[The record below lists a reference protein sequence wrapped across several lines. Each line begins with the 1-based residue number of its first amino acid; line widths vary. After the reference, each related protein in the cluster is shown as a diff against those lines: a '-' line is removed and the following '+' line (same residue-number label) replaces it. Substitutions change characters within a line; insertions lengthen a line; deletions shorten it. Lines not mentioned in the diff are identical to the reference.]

1 MRGVVLTGVG
11 GAVLAIGAA
20 LTAGVA
26 QAAPSVDIR
35 HAVARVTI
43 VPEARSDVAVF
54 VTRTNARLPLR
65 VTREGDTVVVDGGLG
80 WRNINCHSFFGR
92 PGALVWGIGNI
103 AYDDMPQVVVRMPLH
118 AAAGASGAVFGAV
131 GPGAGLDLANSGCGD
146 WKVADQNGPL
156 RLSLSGS
163 GDIRAGT
170 AAAADVHISG
180 SSDVYVRA
188 ARAGLNAAVSG
199 SGDVNVA
206 TVNGPLHVRVSG
218 SGDVKIHDGAVTDM
232 NVSVAGSGD
241 VRFGGVAQ
249 SLVANIAGSGD
260 VSAAKVT
267 GPVSKHVAGSGD
279 VSVGR

>member
-1 MRGVVLTGVG
+1 MISMGVG
-11 GAVLAIGAA
+11 ALASLAAGAV
-20 LTAGVA
+20 
-26 QAAPSVDIR
+26 QADPSVEIR

-54 VTRTNARLPLR
+54 VTRTNSRLPLR
-65 VTREGDTVVVDGGLG
+65 VTREGDRVVVDGGLG
-80 WRNINCHSFFGR
+80 WRNVNCHTFFGR
-92 PGALVWGIGNI
+92 PGASVWGIGVI
-103 AYDDMPQVVVRMPLH
+103 GYDDMPQVVVRMPLRAT
-118 AAAGASGAVFGAV
+118 AAAGGAVFGAV

-156 RLSLSGS
+156 RVSMSGS
-163 GDIRAGT
+163 GDVRAGT
-170 AAAADVHISG
+170 VAAADVRISG

-188 ARAGLNAAVSG
+188 ARGGLTAAVIG

-206 TVNGPLHVRVSG
+206 TVNGPLRVRVGG

-232 NVSVAGSGD
+232 DVSVAGSGD

-249 SLVANIAGSGD
+249 SLVANVAGSGD
-260 VSAAKVT
+260 VSAGRVT
-267 GPVSKHVAGSGD
+267 GLVTKHVAGSGD